1 MAENKPVQTDKDFEE
16 YQKVMQPRT
25 AKGPSWANEPQL
37 RPQAPAKGVKGA
49 LVEEEQTD
57 VDPMPLQ
64 DALSD
69 LEWMK
74 QRMAETTVEDSHTAA
89 HRPEPQPTNKADGN
103 QVRSR
108 KVSPLCPVS
117 SDLDPAARSL
127 RKRSYEGHH
136 SQNFS
141 ALRPQPCLFLYS

>member
-1 MAENKPVQTDKDFEE
+1 MAENKPVQTDKDLEE

-37 RPQAPAKGVKGA
+37 RPQTPAKRVKGA
-49 LVEEEQTD
+49 LGEEDQTD
-57 VDPMPLQ
+57 VDPVPLQ

-74 QRMAETTVEDSHTAA
+74 QRMAKTTGQDAHTAA
-89 HRPEPQPTNKADGN
+89 YHPEPQPTNTANGN

-108 KVSPLCPVS
+108 KVSPLYPVS
-117 SDLDPAARSL
+117 SDLASAARSL
-127 RKRSYEGHH
+127 RK
-136 SQNFS
+136 
-141 ALRPQPCLFLYS
+141 